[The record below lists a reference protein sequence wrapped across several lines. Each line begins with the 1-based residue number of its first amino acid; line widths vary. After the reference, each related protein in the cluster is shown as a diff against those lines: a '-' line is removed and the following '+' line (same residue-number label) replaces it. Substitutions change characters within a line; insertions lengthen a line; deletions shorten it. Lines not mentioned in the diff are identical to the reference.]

1 MVEPYR
7 RTGSTTALKNLRL
20 RSSDKDDFH
29 IDDILSTASQAF
41 PIRILMSLAVD
52 EISLPRY
59 INLSASFSG
68 LSAMVFTVPV

>member
-29 IDDILSTASQAF
+29 INDNLSTASHAF

-59 INLSASFSG
+59 INLSVSNQWTIIQAFDN
-68 LSAMVFTVPV
+68 P